1 MTHKLYNS
9 YYMTGLPFS
18 SKLNAKFLLDNNVPT
33 IVPLS
38 ELASKRQ
45 EYGERDGVIDY
56 VEPFSS
62 KDGNMFWNAEAST
75 APNVPKFDEHYRN
88 YWKLN
93 NTQDL
98 IDQFN
103 YVGYHDICNY
113 PSGPFISIHLLAY
126 NYGGDG
132 HSWQNKK
139 GFNFYYDGFENFNQ
153 TGRLLPR
160 KCFLLFSPFIKII
173 TRNT

>member
-1 MTHKLYNS
+1 MTAF
-9 YYMTGLPFS
+9 PFF
-18 SKLNAKFLLDNNVPT
+18 SKLNAKFLLDNTAST

-45 EYGERDGVIDY
+45 EYGDRDGVID
-56 VEPFSS
+56 FFHHWTT
-62 KDGNMFWNAEAST
+62 KDGNMFWNAGHTEYYDH
-75 APNVPKFDEHYRN
+75 PKGVHYRN

-93 NTQDL
+93 STQDL

-113 PSGPFISIHLLAY
+113 PLGAEINSGGVTHTWLNP
-126 NYGGDG
+126 
-132 HSWQNKK
+132 K
-139 GFNFYYDGFENFNQ
+139 GFYYYYDGFGKFNQ

-160 KCFLLFSPFIKII
+160 KCFRLFLPFIKL
-173 TRNT
+173 